1 MIYNGCEDKRSS
13 EQRKY
18 EWDKK
23 KQLANHNKS
32 CQKGHKKRKDK
43 KHIK

>member
-1 MIYNGCEDKRSS
+1 MYREGFEYNNSIEK
-13 EQRKY
+13 EKNN
-18 EWDKK
+18 WDKK

-32 CQKGHKKRKDK
+32 CQKGHKKRKSK